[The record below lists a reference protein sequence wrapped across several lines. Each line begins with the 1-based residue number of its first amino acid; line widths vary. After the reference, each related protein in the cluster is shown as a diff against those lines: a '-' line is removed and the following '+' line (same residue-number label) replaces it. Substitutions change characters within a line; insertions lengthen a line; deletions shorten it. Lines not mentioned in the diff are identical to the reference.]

1 MESRDTTI
9 IICAGAPNPALHRIP
24 EMTGD
29 DELVIIGVDSGCL
42 ALIDAGYTI
51 DISVGDFDSVT
62 ASQRDYI
69 EEVSRE
75 FHLHPTSKDET
86 DMELAIDVI
95 LQRYSHAAR
104 VLIFGGMGESVGRID
119 HLLANL
125 WMVHN
130 PNFAPLIDKLYF
142 IEAHHQFN
150 FLQPGVH
157 EIHSLESTRYLSVI
171 SLTPVEDLT
180 IENAVYELAQTSF
193 DYPVALISNE
203 FIDINEFVTVG
214 FRAGLIV
221 VIQVD
226 NL

>member
-1 MESRDTTI
+1 MASRDTTI

-24 EMTGD
+24 EMTQG
-29 DELVIIGVDSGCL
+29 DELIIIGVDSGCL

-62 ASQRDYI
+62 ESEQKHI
-69 EEVSRE
+69 EEVSKE

-86 DMELAIDVI
+86 DMELAINVI
-95 LQRYSHAAR
+95 LERYRHASR

-125 WMVHN
+125 WIVHN
-130 PNFAPLIDKLYF
+130 PKYAPLIDKLYF

-150 FLQPGVH
+150 FLQPGVYD
-157 EIHSLESTRYLSVI
+157 IYSLESTKYLSVI
-171 SLTPVEDLT
+171 SLTSVVDLT
-180 IENAVYELAQTSF
+180 IENAVYELVKVSY

-203 FIDINEFVTVG
+203 FIDIDEPVTIEFTE
-214 FRAGLIV
+214 GLIV
-221 VIQVD
+221 VVQVD